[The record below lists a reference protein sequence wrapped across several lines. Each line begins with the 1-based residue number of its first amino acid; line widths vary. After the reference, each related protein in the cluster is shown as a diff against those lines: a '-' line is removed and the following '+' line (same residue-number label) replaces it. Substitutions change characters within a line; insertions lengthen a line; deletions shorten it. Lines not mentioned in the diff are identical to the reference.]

1 MLKKSEERFKKL
13 FDNYLVSSNG
23 YVISLYTGK
32 RMKPYLR
39 KGYQRLNVSGRN
51 YYVHQLVAMAFLGHT
66 PCGHKIVV
74 DHINGI
80 KDDNRLENLRLISA
94 RDNVAFGRG
103 SSKYAG
109 VSKFRNKW
117 RADIRVDGHLHYLG
131 LFPDEETA
139 RIAYIKARDKFGIE
153 SKLYKS

>member
-13 FDNYLVSSNG
+13 LDNYLVSSNG

-32 RMKPYLR
+32 KMSVESRGSYERLKI
-39 KGYQRLNVSGRN
+39 KGKWYS
-51 YYVHQLVAMAFLGHT
+51 VHQLVAMAFLGHT
-66 PCGHKIVV
+66 PCGHKVVV

-94 RDNVAFGRG
+94 RDNLAFGRG
-103 SSKYAG
+103 SSNYAG

-131 LFPDEETA
+131 LFPDEESA
-139 RIAYIKARDKFGIE
+139 RVAYIKARDKFGIK
-153 SKLYKS
+153 SRLY

>member
-32 RMKPYLR
+32 KMKVSLR
-39 KGYQRLNVSGRN
+39 NGYERLKIKSKS
-51 YYVHQLVAMAFLGHT
+51 YSVHQLVAMAFLGHK
-66 PCGHKIVV
+66 PCGLKIVV

-80 KDDNRLENLRLISA
+80 RDDNRLENLRLISA

-117 RADIRVDGHLHYLG
+117 RADIRVDGYLHYLG
-131 LFPDEETA
+131 LFPDEESA
-139 RIAYIKARDKFGIE
+139 RIAYIKARDEFGIE